1 MLCANVTL
9 RVTGKRETL
18 TDLRH
23 PVAVAAISRAKDPL
37 IREMIFEIENI
48 NKQIMRNRDMVCRE
62 GRGEVCWWAYFRKA
76 PS

>member
-9 RVTGKRETL
+9 RITRNRETI

-23 PVAVAAISRAKDPL
+23 PVMGAAIPRAKDSF
-37 IREMIFEIENI
+37 IRETIFEIENI
-48 NKQIMRNRDMVCRE
+48 NKQIMRTRDMVYRE
-62 GRGEVCWWAYFRKA
+62 GRGEVCWWAYFKKA